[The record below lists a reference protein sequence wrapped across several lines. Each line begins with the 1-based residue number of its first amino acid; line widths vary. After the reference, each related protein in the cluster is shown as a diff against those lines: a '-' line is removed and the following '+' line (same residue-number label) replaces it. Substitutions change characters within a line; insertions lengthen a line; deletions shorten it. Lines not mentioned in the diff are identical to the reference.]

1 MRSIKSIKLEN
12 YPYQFAIIPTIGDGS
27 CLLHSILFCFNKT
40 YRSFGVKE
48 RIQMVDQLRMY
59 LSKVLEEEENGKSY
73 YDSLSRGELREIS
86 KFVGEANIEYMKK
99 YLHSRNWLTIV
110 YLELISNQLNLDIII
125 VDQKT
130 KKVYNTGDKEIYFK
144 GRNTVII
151 NYIENMHF
159 ESMGLITN
167 EGIKT
172 FFSSDCQIVK
182 DLKNM

>member
-1 MRSIKSIKLEN
+1 MKSIKLEN
-12 YPYQFAIIPTIGDGS
+12 YPYQFAVIPTIGDGS

-40 YRSFGVKE
+40 YRGLDTKE
-48 RIQMVDQLRMY
+48 RIKMVDQLRIY
-59 LSKVLEEEENGKSY
+59 LSKVLDEEEKGKSY

-86 KFVGEANIEYMKK
+86 KFVGEANIEHMKK

-125 VDQKT
+125 IDQKT

-172 FFSSDCQIVK
+172 FFSSDCKIIK
-182 DLKNM
+182 DLKNI